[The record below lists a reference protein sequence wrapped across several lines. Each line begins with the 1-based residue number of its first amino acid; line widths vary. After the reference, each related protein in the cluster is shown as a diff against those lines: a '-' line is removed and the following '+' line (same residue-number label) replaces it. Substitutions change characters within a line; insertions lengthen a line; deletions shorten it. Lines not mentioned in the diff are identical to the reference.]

1 MEINQNKDLRNIHK
15 QLRNDMSATEH
26 KLKSADIVKNTLALL
41 ESDFKGANI
50 FLCYYPYNS
59 EVDLLPLYESLLA
72 RGKSLFFPV
81 SDVENHRLLFYKISD
96 LRSDF
101 ETGAYGIFEPIN
113 KSVLFDFENT
123 IINKNTTI
131 ICITPGLVFDRN
143 FNRIG
148 YGAGFYDRFLFDK
161 NIIKLAPCFSNQ
173 LEASIPVMEHD
184 VKMDIII
191 TDNEVLKGDKL

>member
-72 RGKSLFFPV
+72 RGKSLFFQFQI
-81 SDVENHRLLFYKISD
+81 LK
-96 LRSDF
+96 
-101 ETGAYGIFEPIN
+101 
-113 KSVLFDFENT
+113 
-123 IINKNTTI
+123 
-131 ICITPGLVFDRN
+131 
-143 FNRIG
+143 
-148 YGAGFYDRFLFDK
+148 
-161 NIIKLAPCFSNQ
+161 
-173 LEASIPVMEHD
+173 
-184 VKMDIII
+184 I
-191 TDNEVLKGDKL
+191 TDYYFIKYRIYVVILKRAHMVYLSLLINQNYLISKIR